1 MTVHGRDRE
10 LDLLDELVAEA
21 RNGNGG
27 ALAVRS
33 GPGLGRSTLL
43 SWAARR
49 AGADFRVLD
58 LPGIRAE
65 ARLPRAGLGR
75 ILPAVPDDLR
85 EVRCSLTALAKD
97 RPLLCVADD
106 AHWLD
111 RESLEAL
118 AYTARRV
125 EDSPILILFAAHNEH
140 ILTPERDRL
149 ASIPSLSLSPLDDEA
164 SRRILRECTEDLTED
179 LESNLVELAGGNP
192 RALLE
197 LGQALTPAQ
206 LAGTEPP
213 PATLPAGSELRA
225 IYRRRFF
232 RLSETARL
240 LLLMAVVDE
249 HLDTVT
255 LARTAASAGLDLAE
269 LEPARA
275 WGLLTVDGDHVMVPS
290 LLIRSILYADAPLA
304 ERQTAHRL
312 LADVLDRPD
321 QSARRIWHRT
331 AVTSRPSDAA
341 YLRAAALNAESTEAT
356 RLWLRAAELSG
367 DPADLLG
374 AAGAFWRSGDPV
386 RARSLIRRA
395 QAHPEVPPGQAEFL
409 LGKIELFGGVP
420 GRARTLFQTAA
431 ERLPVE
437 HRLEALISAGE
448 AAFLAGDIFAYLELA
463 TQAKDLP
470 GPELLALHF
479 EGISAAFANV
489 DFTAPLRKLL
499 TLPVNCLDHV
509 WAATAA
515 ILLGDDTA
523 AHELASRAVRT
534 AHGCHAPLKP
544 TALHLLAQAD
554 VWRGRFAE
562 AAARSTEGLALARTV
577 GQGNVAAD
585 HLTLLALLSAFRGD
599 RESAERHISQ
609 VFQTASV
616 RGLSRP
622 EAYVSWARAALDL
635 LEDRPGEAAARLEV
649 MTVHPVVRVMTTPL
663 YVEAAV
669 QSGRREAASG
679 ALNLF
684 DHWAE
689 TTANPARL
697 ALSRRCHALLADKD
711 EVAEEKFTAAL
722 SLHRLGG
729 SPFELA
735 RTQLLYGAW
744 LRRARRPSDARS
756 HLRRALHTFRH
767 DEATGWATR
776 ARAELRAAGESST
789 GARHPEP
796 AVELTAQQEQ
806 IARLAAEGA
815 TNREIA
821 ARLTLSPRTVEH
833 HLRNVFARLGVR
845 SRVELV
851 RFFAHPT
858 T

>member
-10 LDLLDELVAEA
+10 LDLLDELVVKT
-21 RNGNGG
+21 RGGHGG

-43 SWAARR
+43 RWAARR
-49 AGADFRVLD
+49 AGSGFRVLS

-65 ARLPRAGLGR
+65 ARLPRAGLSR
-75 ILPAVPDDLR
+75 ILPEVPDDPR
-85 EVRCSLTALAKD
+85 EVRSSLAGLAED

-125 EDSPILILFAAHNEH
+125 ADTPILILFAAHNEH
-140 ILTPERDRL
+140 VLTPERDRL
-149 ASIPSLSLSPLDDEA
+149 ASIPSLSLPPLDDET
-164 SRRILRECTEDLTED
+164 SRKVLRECTEDLAED
-179 LESNLVELAGGNP
+179 LEAILVELAGGNP

-197 LGQALTPAQ
+197 LGRALTPAQ
-206 LAGTEPP
+206 LSGTEPP
-213 PATLPAGSELRA
+213 PATLPAASELRA
-225 IYRRRFF
+225 VYRRRFF

-275 WGLLTVDGDHVMVPS
+275 LGLLTVDGDHVTVPS

-341 YLRAAALNAESTEAT
+341 YLRAAALNAEPTEAVG
-356 RLWLRAAELSG
+356 LWTRAAELSG
-367 DPADLLG
+367 EPADLLG
-374 AAGAFWRSGDPV
+374 AAEAFWRSGDPV

-395 QAHPEVPPGQAEFL
+395 QADPAAPPGETEFL
-409 LGKIELFGGVP
+409 LGKIELFDGIP
-420 GRARTLFQTAA
+420 GRARVLFQTAA
-431 ERLPVE
+431 ERLPPE
-437 HRLEALISAGE
+437 RSLDALIRAGE
-448 AAFLAGDIFAYLELA
+448 AAFLAGDILAYLELA
-463 TQAKDLP
+463 AQAKDMP
-470 GPELLALHF
+470 GPEILALHF
-479 EGISAAFANV
+479 EGTSAAFANV
-489 DFTAPLRKLL
+489 DFTTPLRKLL
-499 TLPVNCLDHV
+499 TLPVSCLDHL

-515 ILLGDDTA
+515 MLLGDDTA

-534 AHGCHAPLKP
+534 AHGCHSPLKP

-562 AAARSTEGLALARTV
+562 ATARSMEGLALARTV

-585 HLTLLALLSAFRGD
+585 HLTLLALLSALRGD
-599 RESAERHISQ
+599 RENAERHADQ
-609 VFQTASV
+609 ALQTASA

-635 LEDRPGEAAARLEV
+635 LEDRPGEAAVRLEV

-669 QSGRREAASG
+669 QSDRRETASG
-679 ALNLF
+679 ALSLF
-684 DHWAE
+684 DRWAE

-711 EVAEEKFTAAL
+711 EAAEENFTAAL
-722 SLHRLGG
+722 ALHRLGG

-744 LRRARRPSDARS
+744 LRRARRPSDART
-756 HLRRALHTFRH
+756 HLRRALHTFRYY
-767 DEATGWATR
+767 EAPGWAAR
-776 ARAELRAAGESST
+776 ARTELRAAGESST
-789 GARHPEP
+789 GAHDAEP

-821 ARLTLSPRTVEH
+821 ARLMLSPRTVEH

-851 RFFAHPT
+851 RFFS
-858 T
+858 